1 MAWRQSAHAMNGRR
15 RPFRGGVAA
24 AVRIFYTPFNEPAL
38 CSVFFLEAQYLPA
51 QPFDIDKY

>member
-1 MAWRQSAHAMNGRR
+1 MAVENPSG
-15 RPFRGGVAA
+15 GGVAA